1 MTVADDFFVRIS
13 GLKTWF
19 GSRDKPIKAVDGV
32 SLGIREGETVALVGE
47 SGCGKSVTALSMA
60 KLVPEP
66 PGFYEDGSILID
78 GRNILE
84 MPDSELRRVRG
95 RKIGYIFQEPGNSL
109 NPVVNAG
116 SQIAEALRLHGK
128 GAGTREEVTELMRT
142 VGLPDPARRIKAY
155 PHELSGGMQQRT
167 MIAMAL
173 ASRPSL
179 LVADEPTTAL
189 DVTIQ
194 AQILE
199 LMKRLQS
206 EMKMAI
212 LLITHNLGLVA
223 EMAHYIYV
231 MYAGRVV
238 ESGPAEE
245 VLRQPAHPYTRGL
258 INAVPNLESWPGK
271 GKRIRG
277 IPGSVPDPSMLPP
290 ACRFAPRCP
299 RAKDPCHTA
308 EPDLEHKTESK
319 REVRCYYP
327 YI

>member
-1 MTVADDFFVRIS
+1 MAGTDDCLVEIS

-19 GSRDKPIKAVDGV
+19 GSRHKPVKAVDGV
-32 SLGIREGETVALVGE
+32 SLRIREGETVALVGE

-60 KLVPEP
+60 RLVPEP
-66 PGFYEDGSILID
+66 PGFYEGGSILLD
-78 GRNILE
+78 GQNVLE
-84 MPDSELRRVRG
+84 MSDRELRQVRG
-95 RKIGYIFQEPGNSL
+95 RKIGYIFQEPGSSL

-116 SQIAEALRLHGK
+116 DQIAEAIRLHRK
-128 GAGTREEVTELMRT
+128 GTGAREEVIDLMQT

-173 ASRPSL
+173 ACRPSL
-179 LVADEPTTAL
+179 LVADEPTTSL

-206 EMKMAI
+206 ELRMAI

-238 ESGPAEE
+238 ETGPAED
-245 VLRQPAHPYTRGL
+245 VLRHPSHPYTRGL
-258 INAVPNLESWPGK
+258 LNAVPNLESWPGK
-271 GKRIRG
+271 GKRITG
-277 IPGSVPDPSMLPP
+277 IPGSVPDPSNLPP
-290 ACRFAPRCP
+290 ACKFAPRCP
-299 RAKDPCHTA
+299 RAKDPCLEK
-308 EPDLEHKTESK
+308 EPVLEKKTGK
-319 REVRCYYP
+319 NREVRCNYP
-327 YI
+327 YT

>member
-1 MTVADDFFVRIS
+1 MTGADDLFVRIS

-19 GSRDKPIKAVDGV
+19 GSRAKPVKAVDGICL
-32 SLGIREGETVALVGE
+32 SIRKGETVALVGE

-66 PGFYEDGSILID
+66 PGFYEDGSIVID
-78 GRNILE
+78 GSDVLGMTDR
-84 MPDSELRRVRG
+84 ELRRVRG
-95 RKIGYIFQEPGNSL
+95 SKIGYIFQEPGSSL
-109 NPVVNAG
+109 NPVVNVG

-128 GAGTREEVTELMRT
+128 GTGSREEIMQLMHT

-173 ASRPSL
+173 AARPGL

-199 LMKRLQS
+199 LMKRLQL

-245 VLRQPAHPYTRGL
+245 TLRQPAHPYTRGL
-258 INAVPNLESWPGK
+258 INAVPDLESWPGK
-271 GKRIRG
+271 GKRIKG
-277 IPGSVPDPSMLPP
+277 IPGSVPDPSMLPH

-299 RAKDPCHTA
+299 RAQEPCHA
-308 EPDLEHKTESK
+308 VEPALELKGEGK
-319 REVRCYYP
+319 REVRCNYP